1 MAGISDII
9 KPGTFDPV
17 SAGAGL
23 VTGTISGLINQGFQK
38 MQLKREMKAQKEL
51 MAQQHAYELEN
62 LNTQDQ
68 YQRRLAI
75 DAAKMQKQGL
85 VEAGYST
92 ADPAGTGTSISSIS
106 GPSTSA
112 SAGAPS
118 AQPGYMPGMTI
129 SDIASA
135 HLTESQANL
144 NKIQSQYLAK
154 KLEGEIGLLNA
165 QISEIKETL
174 PEKVSN
180 IKAQTDKLVADKKL
194 SQEQANQ
201 VVEATKKITEEVGLL
216 QIDKRYRADLNSWQV
231 KKLEKEVSK
240 LASEGKF
247 EAVKAELADYGII
260 VGADW
265 MTQLAAVIHKGTAGS
280 LIDQIV
286 DTVKQIFSKA
296 GEYGPG
302 IADSILNA
310 IGKDDLSDEMK
321 NRHKQVMDD
330 YAEKQVHK
338 MDSIRRSKE

>member
-23 VTGTISGLINQGFQK
+23 VTGTISGLMNQGFQK
-38 MQLKREMKAQKEL
+38 LQLKREMNAQKKL
-51 MAQQHAYELEN
+51 MGLQHQYELEN
-62 LNTQDQ
+62 LAKQDA
-68 YQRRLAI
+68 YQRALAI
-75 DAAKMQKQGL
+75 DASSLRKQSL
-85 VEAGYST
+85 QNAGYST
-92 ADPAGTGTSISSIS
+92 ADPEGTGTVAPTVST
-106 GPSTSA
+106 PSTSA

-118 AQPGYMPGMTI
+118 AQPGYMPGMTV
-129 SDIASA
+129 SDLASA

-180 IKAQTDKLVADKKL
+180 IKAQTEKLVADKKL
-194 SQEQANQ
+194 TQEQANQ
-201 VVEATKKITEEVGLL
+201 FVEATKKITEEVGLL

-231 KKLEKEVSK
+231 KKLQKEVSK
-240 LASEGKF
+240 LAAEGRF

-265 MTQLAAVIHKGTAGS
+265 MTQLAAVIHQGTAGE
-280 LIDQIV
+280 LIDQII

-296 GEYGPG
+296 GDHGPG

-310 IGKDDLSDEMK
+310 IGKDDLSPEMK
-321 NRHKQVMDD
+321 KRHQEVMDAYGRKQV
-330 YAEKQVHK
+330 QK
-338 MDSIRRSKE
+338 MDSIRHSKE